1 MEHIVSYLN
10 RLFEKLPQTPQ
21 LAQEK
26 ERMLQAAQKEYMQ
39 LREQGMNEAQAVSR
53 IIGGFRN
60 IDDLAQQYAADGA
73 APAHDPSLPVV
84 DEDYAKRHIKAWTN
98 AALKKA
104 FGVALLISCP
114 ALEMLED
121 YTDFGAGFFL
131 MLAAI
136 AAGVT
141 LIVLGGNEKKRLR
154 LFDRGCYLT
163 PSGQDELARFS
174 AEESGNSKA
183 TVIGIL
189 LCVFSVF
196 TPSIFFAW
204 DVGGAAAAL
213 FLSAAAGVFA
223 LVYRGQI
230 KKLLRDSSRLLCV
243 ALRRNETRA

>member
-26 ERMLQAAQKEYMQ
+26 GRMLEAAKNEYMQ
-39 LREQGMNEAQAVSR
+39 LRAQGMNEAQAVSQ

-60 IDDLAQQYAADGA
+60 IDDLAQQYAKQDA
-73 APAHDPSLPVV
+73 APVYDPSLPVV
-84 DEDYAKRHIKAWTN
+84 NENYAKRLVKEWKS

-104 FGVALLISCP
+104 LGVALLICCP
-114 ALEMLED
+114 ALGVLED
-121 YTDFGAGFFL
+121 YIGL
-131 MLAAI
+131 MAELLVLAAV
-136 AAGVT
+136 AVGVT
-141 LIVLGGNEKKRLR
+141 LIVLGGNEKKKLR
-154 LFDRGCYLT
+154 RFDSGCYLT

-189 LCVFSVF
+189 LCVFSAFAPSVF
-196 TPSIFFAW
+196 LVW

-213 FLSAAAGVFA
+213 FLSVAAGVFA

-230 KKLLRDSSRLLCV
+230 KKLLRDSSRLLYV
-243 ALRRNETRA
+243 ALRRNDAVA